1 MYESTVHISTGT
13 KSTLELRVTCK
24 WRGGGRGKLALSCLR
39 DKLIMLVR
47 DSFVLKIFI
56 LQVTAESSTVSFI
69 CPPEN

>member
-1 MYESTVHISTGT
+1 MNKLFIFLQV
-13 KSTLELRVTCK
+13 LRVH
-24 WRGGGRGKLALSCLR
+24 WNYVLHVNGGVEGRGKLALSCLR